1 MFDECTINAEKSV
14 QEAVD
19 IRLLTDNSTS
29 TSRVPGKANLN
40 VGNQFNLKANL
51 WAALDEMV
59 DHLHLSV
66 LNVQQLQRV
75 LFKKR
80 DPLSH
85 VLFAHALEKEG
96 HEPNLSLKFWQN
108 LVGNIQK
115 QLKKAAQYNHV
126 IKSAFEQGAYFTR
139 CYLQRGIFISQ

>member
-1 MFDECTINAEKSV
+1 MNRIFDECTINAEKSI

-19 IRLLTDNSTS
+19 IRLLTDTSTS
-29 TSRVPGKANLN
+29 TQRGPGKANLN
-40 VGNQFNLKANL
+40 IGNQVNLKANL

-66 LNVQQLQRV
+66 INVQQLQRV
-75 LFKKR
+75 LVKKR

-85 VLFAHALEKEG
+85 MLFADALAKDGNER
-96 HEPNLSLKFWQN
+96 NLSLKFWRN
-108 LVGNIQK
+108 LVSHIQR

-126 IKSAFEQGAYFTR
+126 IKSAFEQGIN
-139 CYLQRGIFISQ
+139 CCDIINGN

>member
-1 MFDECTINAEKSV
+1 MNRVFDECTINAEKSI

-29 TSRVPGKANLN
+29 TQRGPGKANLN
-40 VGNQFNLKANL
+40 IGNQVNLKANL

-75 LFKKR
+75 LVKKR
-80 DPLSH
+80 DPLS
-85 VLFAHALEKEG
+85 
-96 HEPNLSLKFWQN
+96 
-108 LVGNIQK
+108 
-115 QLKKAAQYNHV
+115 
-126 IKSAFEQGAYFTR
+126 
-139 CYLQRGIFISQ
+139 